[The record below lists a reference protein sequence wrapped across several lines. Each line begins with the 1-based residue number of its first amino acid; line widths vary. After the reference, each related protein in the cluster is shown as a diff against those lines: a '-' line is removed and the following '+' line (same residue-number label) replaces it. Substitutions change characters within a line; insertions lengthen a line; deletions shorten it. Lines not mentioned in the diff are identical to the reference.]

1 MVLTL
6 YAYLDGKSYR
16 IGWISLQP
24 NGDISGGLN
33 DRAFVAR
40 EFTAQLFVWSVFNRV
55 RVAYLVPDDPKAAR
69 PIDQPHLT
77 FHVPAYLHLTSKGNR
92 VTFEAIADI
101 ALAVD
106 QQGEVPWVRFTSRPL
121 SSLTEAKGGTRD
133 IAQRTVEFAATAADR
148 SIELAV
154 DFVRPGDT
162 TALTG
167 ANHCEWL
174 DHGACRLRI
183 SATECA
189 PQRPTLGWF
198 HES

>member
-1 MVLTL
+1 MILTL
-6 YAYLDGKSYR
+6 CASLEGRSYR

-24 NGDISGGLN
+24 NGDISVGLN
-33 DRAFVAR
+33 DRAFIAR
-40 EFTAQLFVWSVFNRV
+40 EFAAQQFVWSAFNRIH
-55 RVAYLVPDDPKAAR
+55 VAYLVPDDPRAEK

-77 FHVPAYLHLTSKGNR
+77 FHVPAYLHLTSKGSR

-121 SSLTEAKGGTRD
+121 SGLKEAKGGSRD
-133 IAQRTVEFAATAADR
+133 VAQRNIEFAATAADR

-154 DFVRPGDT
+154 DFVRRGDT
-162 TALTG
+162 AALVG
-167 ANHCEWL
+167 AGHCEWV
-174 DHGACRLRI
+174 DHGQYRLRI
-183 SATECA
+183 SATERA
-189 PQRPTLGWF
+189 AQRATLGWL